1 MSDVSE
7 EKEKGRPEERSGE
20 PGAVEERP
28 GGPTADE
35 EARGAP
41 LPDSGTLVASC
52 IHLLSAKAWE
62 TMGLVPN
69 PATGKVERNF
79 GEARIAIDAASALA
93 EVLKPGVGEA
103 ERKEIENLVANLR
116 LNFVEQRRK
125 AE

>member
-1 MSDVSE
+1 MTDAPKE
-7 EKEKGRPEERSGE
+7 EAEHKPE
-20 PGAVEERP
+20 
-28 GGPTADE
+28 E

-69 PATGKVERNF
+69 PSTGKVERDF
-79 GEARIAIDAASALA
+79 EEARLAIDGASALA
-93 EVLKPGVGEA
+93 EVLKPRVGDSES
-103 ERKEIENLVANLR
+103 KDLDNLIANLR
-116 LNFVEQRRK
+116 LNFVEQKRK